1 MPEFLLA
8 SVIVVVVVVVYDII
22 YIIIYY
28 YIIIILLYIIL
39 LYDATEGV
47 AEGVAEHSFLGCT
60 GWKQR
65 SDLGAK
71 FSKLYNKL
79 E

>member
-8 SVIVVVVVVVYDII
+8 SVIVVVVVDDII
-22 YIIIYY
+22 YIIIYFH
-28 YIIIILLYIIL
+28 IIIILLYIIL

-47 AEGVAEHSFLGCT
+47 AKGVAEHSFLGCT

-65 SDLGAK
+65 SDHGLCPRDHH
-71 FSKLYNKL
+71 FSI
-79 E
+79 